1 MTDLIIRA
9 LKFFDDNRT
18 LEEVAEALSNEGF
31 GEDLIRDFK
40 DNYQIYQ
47 NLDSQTKSTVCTL
60 EDACRELLEMGI
72 NESKVEGGKRI
83 YQEKI
88 CRVEKLSDPKTLR
101 QNVREEWY
109 GGPKVGDRF
118 WSPLQNALESK
129 NWNEDDVQAIL
140 EGSTKVISSLHNPAS
155 SRFVSKGLVV
165 GYVQS
170 GKTAN
175 MTAVISKAADVG
187 FKVIIV
193 LSGLTN
199 ALRRQTQERFSHD
212 IVSLNKD
219 RWFKWTD
226 GDRDLHDQAILDNPN
241 SILRGDGSNRH
252 LAVVKK
258 NPSILNRL
266 IKLSKRISDPI
277 KNATPV
283 LVIDDETD
291 QATVN
296 SSRYRDTASTINRQI
311 RELLA
316 EFPRIAFIG
325 YTATPYANI
334 LINPQVNDLYPKD
347 FITALKRPVEYF
359 GPERLFGRDLLD
371 VDEDRVPDDG
381 LDMIREIQE
390 CEAGQMVPRAREA
403 RDEFVM
409 PIKPSLEIAIKY
421 FFLAMAV
428 RHVRGDR
435 QEHATMMIHT
445 TAFANPQTNAVG
457 VIDSF
462 RLVLLQSVR
471 SDDAKLKSNLAEL
484 WNEEKAKVR
493 PIDVGKP
500 SLQIVE
506 FEEIWPELEECID
519 QTKVLAENYQAT
531 ERLDYS
537 KQGRKY
543 IVIGGNVLARG
554 LTVEGLIVSF
564 FLRHATTYD
573 ALMQMGRW
581 FGFRPNH
588 EDLPRVWMS
597 REMRK
602 NFKDLATIEQE
613 IRNDI
618 DNMANQDPPKTPMDF
633 AVRIRTHP
641 SLSVTSRNKMLD
653 ARFQNYNYSNIH
665 KQTYKFLNN
674 PEWLEQNW
682 VAGEDLVEA
691 ALALGKEF
699 HRERH
704 GFYCREVPVN
714 LLKIFLENY
723 QVHPDHIDLDR
734 ESLLGYIDRKVAQGE
749 RKIQTWSVVIVSNSR
764 DSAVEDNFRGIGDL
778 NLVNRSRF
786 QTLPEETID
795 IKALVS
801 RNDYTLDMPG
811 VGGGNRSWNDVYNLR
826 VTHADQ
832 PILLLYPINKDSPA
846 PQQRNTGVPPSREDL
861 GACRHVLGMG
871 VMFPDIS
878 PTNSEAQAYVF
889 ADIPQEDFIDE
900 YPEVP
905 GEDEG

>member
-1 MTDLIIRA
+1 MNRA
-9 LKFFDDNRT
+9 IQLLDETKT
-18 LEEVAEALSNEGF
+18 LEDVIEALSNEAF
-31 GEDLIRDFK
+31 DQSSIESFEEDYRVFK
-40 DNYQIYQ
+40 

-60 EDACRELLEMGI
+60 DDACRVLLEMGI
-72 NESKVEGGKRI
+72 DESKVEGGRRI

-88 CRVEKLSDPKTLR
+88 CRVEKLTDPKTIR
-101 QNVREEWY
+101 QSAREEWY
-109 GGPKVGDRF
+109 AGPKIGDRF
-118 WSPLQNALESK
+118 WSPLQNGLESK
-129 NWNEDDVQAIL
+129 NWNEEDVQSIL

-155 SRFVSKGLVV
+155 SSFQSRGLVV

-199 ALRRQTQERFSHD
+199 ALRRQTQERFSQD
-212 IVSLNKD
+212 IVSLNED
-219 RWFKWTD
+219 SWFKWTD
-226 GDRDLHDQAILDNPN
+226 GDRDLHDQAILNNPN
-241 SILRGDGSNRH
+241 TIFKGDGSTRH

-258 NPSILNRL
+258 NPSILKRL
-266 IKLSKRISDPI
+266 IELSQRISDPI

-296 SSRYRDTASTINRQI
+296 SSRYRHTASTINRQI

-334 LINPQVNDLYPKD
+334 LINPQVEDLYPKD
-347 FITALKRPVEYF
+347 FITALKKPVEYF
-359 GPERLFGRDLLD
+359 GPERLFGRDLLE
-371 VDEDRVPDDG
+371 VDEDRAPDDG
-381 LDMIREIQE
+381 LDMIREIPE
-390 CEAGQMVPRAREA
+390 SEAGQMVPLARGARA
-403 RDEFVM
+403 DFVM
-409 PIKPSLEIAIKY
+409 PIKPSLENAIKY
-421 FFLAMAV
+421 FFLAMAA

-435 QEHATMMIHT
+435 HEHVTMMIHT

-457 VIDSF
+457 VIDSY
-462 RLVLLQSVR
+462 RLALLQSVR
-471 SDDAKLKSNLAEL
+471 SYDPVLKRNLEEI
-484 WNEEKAKVR
+484 WNQEKAKVT
-493 PIDVGKP
+493 PSDVGKP

-531 ERLDYS
+531 ERLDYTTPS
-537 KQGRKY
+537 RKY

-618 DNMANQDPPKTPMDF
+618 DYMANQDPPKTPMDF

-653 ARFQNYNYSNIH
+653 AMRQNYNYANIH
-665 KQTYKFLNN
+665 KQTYKFFNN
-674 PEWLEQNW
+674 SEWLKQNW
-682 VAGEDLVEA
+682 VAGEDLVES
-691 ALALGKEF
+691 ALAMGKEF

-714 LLKIFLENY
+714 LLKAFFENY
-723 QVHPDHIDLDR
+723 QIHRDHIDLDR
-734 ESLLGYIDRKVAQGE
+734 ESLLGYIDRKIAQGE
-749 RKIQTWSVVIVSNSR
+749 QKIQMWSVVIVSNSR

-811 VGGGNRSWNDVYNLR
+811 VGGGNRSWNNVYSLR
-826 VTHADQ
+826 RSQADQ

-846 PQQRNTGVPPSREDL
+846 PPPRNTGSPPSREDL

-878 PTNSEAQAYVF
+878 PTSSEAQAYVF
-889 ADIPQEDFIDE
+889 ADIPTENFVDE